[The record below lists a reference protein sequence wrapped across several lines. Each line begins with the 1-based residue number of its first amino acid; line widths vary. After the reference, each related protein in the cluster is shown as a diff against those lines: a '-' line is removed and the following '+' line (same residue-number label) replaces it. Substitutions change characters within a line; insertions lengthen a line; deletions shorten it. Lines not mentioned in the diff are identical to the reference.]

1 MTDSAAALR
10 SLALVAPQSFFTTE
24 AIRRYSAL
32 YERTA
37 QVGMTFDREGASSWS
52 GFHIVGS
59 DASMTCSCGKSHSAD
74 DLAAFD
80 VVLAVNAMPES
91 IAAMPREARP
101 LVFVLTDH
109 GQSSANPSSVVLREV
124 SPGAVCDVVD
134 HFSSLAVPA
143 MIGVSIDTFKEAAAS
158 HGRFELA
165 LADDTT
171 ELRQRLEGTNSP
183 WWSMRFVSMPTTKL
197 REVGEVGDVLARHF
211 GDSSVGHFHVS
222 DVPARK
228 TISVLYASGG

>member
-1 MTDSAAALR
+1 MTDSPAAYH
-10 SLALVAPQSFFTTE
+10 SLALFAPQSFFTTE
-24 AIRRYSAL
+24 ALRRYSAL

-37 QVGMTFDREGASSWS
+37 QVGMTFEQEGASSWN
-52 GFHIVGS
+52 GFHIIGS
-59 DASMTCSCGKSHSAD
+59 DAAMTCSCGRTHSAD

-80 VVLAVNAMPES
+80 VVLAVNTMPES
-91 IAAMPREARP
+91 IAAIPRDARP

-109 GQSSANPSSVVLREV
+109 GPSSANASSVALREV

-143 MIGVSIDTFKEAAAS
+143 MIGVSVETFKEAAAS

-165 LADDTT
+165 LADSTT
-171 ELRQRLEGTNSP
+171 ELSQKLRGTNSP

-228 TISVLYASGG
+228 SISVLYASGV